1 MKTLKALGITLLII
15 FLCLA
20 APIVIAVVSA
30 IMGALAVIAAA
41 VFIFAVIKSGLDSDK
56 EP

>member
-20 APIVIAVVSA
+20 APIVIAFVSA

>member
-15 FLCLA
+15 VLCLA
-20 APIVIAVVSA
+20 APIAVAIVSTLL
-30 IMGALAVIAAA
+30 GGLAVIAAA
-41 VFIFAVIKSGLDSDK
+41 VFIFAVIKAGLDSDK

>member
-20 APIVIAVVSA
+20 TPVVIALVSA

-41 VFIFAVIKSGLDSDK
+41 VFIFAVIKSGLDYDK